1 MSIRP
6 FSTYSNFGTR
16 TILGMVPPHYEITYL
31 RHTFLFR
38 TAIILGILGGEE
50 TLLTPHG
57 TATLRNN
64 LFTPHFPIP
73 SCHYSWDSWW

>member
-38 TAIILGILGGEE
+38 AAIILGILGGEE
-50 TLLTPHG
+50 TLLRG
-57 TATLRNN
+57 VATEELYIWNN
-64 LFTPHFPIP
+64 NV
-73 SCHYSWDSWW
+73 